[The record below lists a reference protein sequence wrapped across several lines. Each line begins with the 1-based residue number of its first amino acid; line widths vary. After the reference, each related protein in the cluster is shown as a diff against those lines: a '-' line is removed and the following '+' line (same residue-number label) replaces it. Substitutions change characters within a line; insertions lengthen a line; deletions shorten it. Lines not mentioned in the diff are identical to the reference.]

1 MLHRHRHVMD
11 QDVMDHHLDLHLL
24 VDHRDDHRCRHH
36 HPAHQDRVVNTI
48 LNFFLKPVEQEYEH
62 TDLFFFK

>member
-1 MLHRHRHVMD
+1 
-11 QDVMDHHLDLHLL
+11 MDHHLDLHLL